1 METTQ
6 CANKN
11 KAGNYR
17 AKVVKKVGQEGQD
30 YILEEGRHYLFRD
43 ANSFPRAKLMEN
55 CELWAVKDIFLV
67 LVLSGQYLFV
77 EAHSFPRALLQETH
91 IFRAKWRLLSLLD
104 NLEFMHHVSLR
115 ALRTPIG
122 LVYSYDAYKFP
133 LSETTHFSFVFSLYS
148 FRTMYFPFSRQC
160 HSKSST
166 PVKWSCSNFLN
177 NLISQIFQDVLNPSS
192 S

>member
-55 CELWAVKDIFLV
+55 CELWAAKDIFLV

-77 EAHSFPRALLQETH
+77 EAHSFPRALLQEMH
-91 IFRAKWRLLSLLD
+91 IFAPNGGYCLYLIIWNLCITFHCVRCERLLDWCTL
-104 NLEFMHHVSLR
+104 
-115 ALRTPIG
+115 
-122 LVYSYDAYKFP
+122 
-133 LSETTHFSFVFSLYS
+133 
-148 FRTMYFPFSRQC
+148 TML
-160 HSKSST
+160 T
-166 PVKWSCSNFLN
+166 NFLLVKQRISPLCSVFIHLELCISHLADSVIQ
-177 NLISQIFQDVLNPSS
+177 NLLHQ
-192 S
+192 